1 MRLAF
6 AILPAMI
13 ATAALAAPM
22 SDDDVKQ
29 AIMMQARSA
38 YHGDCMCP
46 YNSDSTHHLCA
57 SHSAYRLAH
66 GTAPI
71 CYDRDVTPAMM
82 AKYRALHG
90 G

>member
-1 MRLAF
+1 MRFIFAF
-6 AILPAMI
+6 VAAMI
-13 ATAALAAPM
+13 TTGALAAPV

-46 YNSDSTHHLCA
+46 YNSDNAHHLCG

-66 GTAPI
+66 GSVPI